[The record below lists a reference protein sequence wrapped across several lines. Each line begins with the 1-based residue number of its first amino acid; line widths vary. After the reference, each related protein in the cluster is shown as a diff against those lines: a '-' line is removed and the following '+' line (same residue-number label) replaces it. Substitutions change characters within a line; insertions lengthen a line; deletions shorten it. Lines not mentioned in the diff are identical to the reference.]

1 VRSIAALL
9 ACGLALAGCGLG
21 EGAQRKGGGAELRV
35 TRDFGRVQLGEAKL
49 AKVREGSTVMRYLR
63 SRSKITTRFGGGFV
77 QSIEGVQ
84 GGGEGGHVD
93 WFFWV
98 NGIESSVGAADYTLS
113 PGDHVQ
119 WDRRDWS
126 ATMRVPAIVGAFPEP
141 FLHGTKGKRPPVR
154 VECDDPGR
162 GPCAEVKRKL
172 ERLGVSTSSSTV
184 GAPGTEKVLRV
195 VVAPWK
201 EARLVSA
208 AAALEKGPRQS
219 GVFARFAADGGSLS
233 LLDEKGKPARRVL
246 PGAGTGIV
254 AATQDSQGDLVWLV
268 TALDSKGLATAARAL
283 DASKLRNA
291 FAVAATGRVV
301 EKLPLAKR

>member
-1 VRSIAALL
+1 
-9 ACGLALAGCGLG
+9 
-21 EGAQRKGGGAELRV
+21 
-35 TRDFGRVQLGEAKL
+35 
-49 AKVREGSTVMRYLR
+49 MRFLR
-63 SRSKITTRFGGGFV
+63 SRFKITTRFGGGFV
-77 QSIEGVQ
+77 QSINGLE

-98 NGIESSVGAADYTLS
+98 NGIESSVGAADYELS

-162 GPCAEVKRKL
+162 GPCAEVKRRL

-208 AAALEKGPRQS
+208 AAALEKGPRSERRVRPLRRRRQL
-219 GVFARFAADGGSLS
+219 ALA
-233 LLDEKGKPARRVL
+233 ARREGEARS
-246 PGAGTGIV
+246 PRPAGRGHRASWPPRRIR
-254 AATQDSQGDLVWLV
+254 GV
-268 TALDSKGLATAARAL
+268 TPCGWSRRSTRRGSRPRRTRSTRA
-283 DASKLRNA
+283 S
-291 FAVAATGRVV
+291 
-301 EKLPLAKR
+301 